1 MIQLENF
8 VSSLKENNFGPVM
21 GVPCSVFKDF
31 LNYIIDNKSFEH
43 YVCSSEGESM
53 GVAAG
58 FSLGGRLPVIY
69 MQNDGYGNAV
79 NPLSSLQ
86 LMYELP
92 ALMLISWRGEPGKKD
107 AYQHLLMGKTL
118 TRLLELFEIPY
129 DILDEENFVESVSKA
144 ADYVNINKKPYALIV
159 KKGLF
164 EKYKVEADK
173 KVFPLRSDYLMK
185 LAEFAEKSDIFLGTT
200 GFTGRELHQIVDV
213 KSKFYMMGSMGC
225 LPAIGLGLSR
235 CFEQKRVFVLDG
247 DGALLMKM
255 GSLSTIGF
263 YKPQNLIHIC
273 FDNNKY
279 ESTGCQP
286 TTASTT
292 DFKAAAAACG
302 YPESVYVETL
312 KDFGEILST
321 LSSMEKPVFMH
332 VKTSAGSIDD
342 LKRPSETPVEM
353 RDNFMEAIDVEI

>member
-1 MIQLENF
+1 MIKLDKL
-8 VSSLKENNFGPVM
+8 VKSLKEYEFGPVM

-31 LNYIIDNKSFEH
+31 LNYIIDNESFEH

-58 FSLGGRLPVIY
+58 FSLGGKYPIVY

-107 AYQHLLMGKTL
+107 AYQHLLMGETL
-118 TRLLELFEIPY
+118 TRLLDLFEIPY
-129 DILDEENFVESVSKA
+129 EILEEESFNVSIGNA
-144 ADYVNINKKPYALIV
+144 AEYVKKSKKPYALIV
-159 KKGLF
+159 RKGLID
-164 EKYKVEADK
+164 KYKMDSEENL
-173 KVFPLRSDYLMK
+173 FPLRSDYLMK
-185 LAEFAEKSDIFLGTT
+185 LSEHAEESDIFLGTT

-225 LPAIGLGLSR
+225 LPAIGLGLSK
-235 CFEQKRVFVLDG
+235 CFNEKRVFVLDG

-263 YKPQNLIHIC
+263 YKPQNLVHIC

-286 TTASTT
+286 TTASAT
-292 DFKAAAAACG
+292 DFKETAEACG
-302 YPESVYVETL
+302 YQTSLCIENTEEFSDV
-312 KDFGEILST
+312 INRLSE
-321 LSSMEKPVFMH
+321 MKKPIFLH
-332 VKTSAGSIDD
+332 VKTSAGSIDN

-353 RDNFMEAIDVEI
+353 RNNFMESLNVEI

>member
-1 MIQLENF
+1 MIQLEKL
-8 VSSLKENNFGPVM
+8 VDALKKREFGPVM

-31 LNYIIDNKSFEH
+31 LNYIIDNESFEH

-58 FSLGGRLPVIY
+58 FSLGGKLPIVY

-92 ALMLISWRGEPGKKD
+92 TLMLLSWRGEPGKKD
-107 AYQHLLMGKTL
+107 AYQHLLMGETL
-118 TRLLELFEIPY
+118 TKLLELFKIPY
-129 DILDEENFVESVSKA
+129 EILDEDGFEKSIANA
-144 ADYVNINKKPYALIV
+144 ADYIKFNKKPYALIV
-159 KKGLF
+159 KKGLI
-164 EKYKVEADK
+164 EKYKIDAEK
-173 KVFPLRSDYLMK
+173 QEFPLRSDYLVK
-185 LAEFAEKSDIFLGTT
+185 LSEYAQESDIFLGTT

-225 LPAIGLGLSR
+225 LPAIGLGLSKSFDDR
-235 CFEQKRVFVLDG
+235 RIFVLDG

-255 GSLSTIGF
+255 GTLSTIGF
-263 YKPQNLIHIC
+263 YKPENLIHIC

-292 DFKAAAAACG
+292 DFRVAAEACG
-302 YPESVYVETL
+302 YQTSIYVDTMEEFSGVI
-312 KDFGEILST
+312 DNLSE
-321 LSSMEKPVFMH
+321 MKMPVFIH
-332 VKTSAGSIDD
+332 VRTSAGSIDN